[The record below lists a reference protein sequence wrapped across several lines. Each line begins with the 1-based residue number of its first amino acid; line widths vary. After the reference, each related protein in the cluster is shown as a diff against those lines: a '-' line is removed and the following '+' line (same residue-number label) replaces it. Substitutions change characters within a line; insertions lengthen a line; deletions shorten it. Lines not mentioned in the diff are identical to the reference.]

1 MRIFDLYLHITIN
14 YVFSDNPS
22 FFIFL
27 FRYMPQE
34 NHYTVEQV
42 LDAVWLLRQEKWVDK
57 ILNSVKEKIFW
68 NDLNARNIEEFKTF
82 VREFTSLYYLLKNKF
97 AEIER
102 STWERY
108 FEHLREVVNNVL
120 KLPNPNTKKVLIAIA
135 HDSIEDTN
143 KTFEWLSEDYWYEVA
158 LAVQSISKDPWEK
171 YQDVSIENEKE
182 RIKDAK
188 NQRNAIYFWHLQS
201 FEIFKIHIANL
212 AKEKWIELT
221 EEKLIEITRNAL
233 DVKFADR
240 IHNLSTQWDPN
251 DREQVRKKIAET
263 NNFFLSIA
271 QETNKEAYEQIKRL
285 LLVLELRLQGTP
297 WKVRAVLSG
306 K

>member
-1 MRIFDLYLHITIN
+1 M
-14 YVFSDNPS
+14 SPE
-22 FFIFL
+22 
-27 FRYMPQE
+27 Q
-34 NHYTVEQV
+34 HYTVEQV
-42 LDAVWLLRQEKWVDK
+42 LDAVWLLKQEKWVDK

-68 NDLNARNIEEFKTF
+68 NDLNPENIDEFKTF

-120 KLPNPNTKKVLIAIA
+120 NLPNPNTKKVLIAIA

-143 KTFEWLSEDYWYEVA
+143 KTFEWLNEDYWYEVA
-158 LAVQSISKDPWEK
+158 LAVQAISKESWKK
-171 YQDVSIENEKE
+171 YQDISIENEAE
-182 RIKDAK
+182 RTKNAK
-188 NQRNAIYFWHLQS
+188 KQRNAVYFWHLQS
-201 FEIFKIHIANL
+201 FEAFKGHIANL

-221 EEKLIEITRNAL
+221 EEKLIEITMNAL

-251 DREQVRKKIAET
+251 DLEQVRKKIIET
-263 NNFFLSIA
+263 NDFFLVIT
-271 QETNKEAYEQIKRL
+271 QETNVEAYEQIKRL
-285 LLVLELRLQGTP
+285 ILALEIRLQGTS
-297 WKVRAVLSG
+297 WKVEAVLG
-306 K
+306 A